1 MAGLKAARTALAAEI
16 TAAIAASVVDPAGTV
31 DVLPWDDAAVVAPA
45 VTVATAGANA
55 LAWRLY
61 VRIYVDA
68 GQSQQDADLLD
79 DLTEAIDLGLGDTTP
94 RSSWEWQYD
103 DLKGLYLMTS
113 VIEFAREDF

>member
-16 TAAIAASVVDPAGTV
+16 TAAITASAVDPAGTV

-45 VTVATAGANA
+45 VTVATAGVNA
-55 LAWRLY
+55 TAWRLII
-61 VRIYVDA
+61 RIYVDA

-103 DLKGLYLMTS
+103 DLKGLFLMVTT
-113 VIEFAREDF
+113 VDYGREDF

>member
-16 TAAIAASVVDPAGTV
+16 TAAIAASPVDPAGSV

-45 VTVATAGANA
+45 VTVATAGVNA

-79 DLTEAIDLGLGDTTP
+79 DLTEAIDLGLGDTTG

-103 DLKGLYLMTS
+103 DLKGLFLMITT
-113 VIEFAREDF
+113 VDYPREDM